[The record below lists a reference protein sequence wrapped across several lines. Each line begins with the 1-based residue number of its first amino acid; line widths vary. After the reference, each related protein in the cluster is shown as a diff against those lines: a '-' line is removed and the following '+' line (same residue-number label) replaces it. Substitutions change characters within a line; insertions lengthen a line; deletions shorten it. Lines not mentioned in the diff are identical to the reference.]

1 MSWLENWPIV
11 VRRLAVGVEVSA
23 GWVPV
28 TLRAFWLSLDGSV
41 AFVVKPDV
49 VNDDRSDGLNG
60 GPRSALPTATT
71 LAPLTPGAPCCG
83 AP

>member
-1 MSWLENWPIV
+1 
-11 VRRLAVGVEVSA
+11 
-23 GWVPV
+23 
-28 TLRAFWLSLDGSV
+28 V